1 MRTDIRNLTME
12 ENLSLF
18 GGERRVY
25 YKYINGKRVPFY
37 YNA

>member
-1 MRTDIRNLTME
+1 MERNIRNLTME
-12 ENLSLF
+12 ECLSSF

-25 YKYINGKRVPFY
+25 YKYINGKLVPFY

>member
-12 ENLSLF
+12 ENLSSF

-25 YKYINGKRVPFY
+25 YKYIKLQSLSLDRKK
-37 YNA
+37 